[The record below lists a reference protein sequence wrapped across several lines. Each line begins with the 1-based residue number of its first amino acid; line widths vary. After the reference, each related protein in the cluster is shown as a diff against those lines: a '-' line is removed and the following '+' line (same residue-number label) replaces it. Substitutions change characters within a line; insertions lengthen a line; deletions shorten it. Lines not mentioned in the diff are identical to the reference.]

1 MRLDHL
7 LRVQINKLLQEG
19 DLEVPLVKAED
30 EVAPPSNRKGSGEGI
45 LFPPPLPRGTHEMCH
60 GGRAAPPAEQCPSR
74 AKGDKEHE
82 FCAKASAALG
92 GDGVREGFLWIL
104 QGRHSIV
111 NDAYRLHDDD
121 YDHDWQTYFI
131 GRCAVK
137 RSCRPQSH
145 GSRSRRLKKRC
156 DWKRRQIP

>member
-7 LRVQINKLLQEG
+7 LRVQVDTLLQEG

-30 EVAPPSNRKGSGEGI
+30 EVAPLYTYNDSGDGF
-45 LFPPPLPRGTHEMCH
+45 LFPRPLPRGTHEMCH
-60 GGRAAPPAEQCPSR
+60 GGRAAPPAEQCPPR

-104 QGRHSIV
+104 QGRHSID

-121 YDHDWQTYFI
+121 DDGQIYFI

-137 RSCRPQSH
+137 HSCRPQSH
-145 GSRSRRLKKRC
+145 GSRSRRLKKGC
-156 DWKRRQIP
+156 GWKRRQRP